1 MDEVDFSPA
10 DKQKSLQG
18 DNVNVGL
25 FSQACPKYPKQQVF
39 NIFAISPEKHWGEV
53 GFLPADKR
61 ESFLQGDSIALGVDS
76 QHAQNDKFAI
86 SLQYIKEN
94 MNDEVDFL
102 PADKCQ
108 RLLLIDT
115 IIWGVCRQACPNYPK

>member
-1 MDEVDFSPA
+1 MCY
-10 DKQKSLQG
+10 
-18 DNVNVGL
+18 
-25 FSQACPKYPKQQVF
+25 QACSKYPKQQVF

-61 ESFLQGDSIALGVDS
+61 ESFLQGDSIVLGVDS
-76 QHAQNDKFAI
+76 QHAQSTQNDKFAI

-94 MNDEVDFL
+94 MNDEVGFL

-115 IIWGVCRQACPNYPK
+115 IILGVCGQACPNYPK